1 MPSTAPPPPTVSGT
15 SCTSSCSHA
24 SCAPESPA
32 QRAKRILRAQCMQQ
46 SLGFEVT
53 LGSSFSG
60 GRECCINLDMHGHAS
75 QVCQAEC
82 FSTRGLCHLPKRA
95 SVVDLRLRDCSAAS
109 VSTASFVEQSRLQLV
124 LTIDLRADLGRL
136 AVRRAGVG
144 RRQQPDRVC
153 KHQTTTSALPRP
165 PGESTALERVA
176 ARGTHRGR
184 CRQHRTCAGTGAAAA
199 PRTAQPTSGGRDRS
213 PRSTGSASRGR
224 ASTLC

>member
-1 MPSTAPPPPTVSGT
+1 
-15 SCTSSCSHA
+15 
-24 SCAPESPA
+24 
-32 QRAKRILRAQCMQQ
+32 MQQ

-109 VSTASFVEQSRLQLV
+109 VSTASFVEQSRLHALV

-153 KHQTTTSALPRP
+153 KHQTITSALPRP

-176 ARGTHRGR
+176 ARDAQGSVPTTSNVRR
-184 CRQHRTCAGTGAAAA
+184 YWRSCGASYS
-199 PRTAQPTSGGRDRS
+199 TAHVGWSGS
-213 PRSTGSASRGR
+213 VSAVHW
-224 ASTLC
+224 

>member
-1 MPSTAPPPPTVSGT
+1 
-15 SCTSSCSHA
+15 
-24 SCAPESPA
+24 
-32 QRAKRILRAQCMQQ
+32 MQQ

-53 LGSSFSG
+53 LKSSFSG

-109 VSTASFVEQSRLQLV
+109 VSTASFVEQSRLHALV

-153 KHQTTTSALPRP
+153 NSQASHQHS
-165 PGESTALERVA
+165 
-176 ARGTHRGR
+176 
-184 CRQHRTCAGTGAAAA
+184 
-199 PRTAQPTSGGRDRS
+199 
-213 PRSTGSASRGR
+213 
-224 ASTLC
+224 